1 VEIWLVLDSGLSFWQ
16 KIGGN
21 VMTDREQLQRDVL
34 VELISYNNNLIP
46 ALQDIIEE
54 LRGETRE
61 DTNDF
66 LGEVINGIN
75 WEIEVYNQCASLI
88 NSKSSYIDKKSMIV
102 AVKNLGISLNSGN
115 TLQIAECF
123 EQDFLPFLNKL
134 TLAAQ
139 MAIAP

>member
-1 VEIWLVLDSGLSFWQ
+1 
-16 KIGGN
+16 
-21 VMTDREQLQRDVL
+21 MADREQLQRDVL
-34 VELISYNNNLIP
+34 AELISYSDSLIP

-54 LRGETRE
+54 LRGESKE

-88 NSKSSYIDKKSMIV
+88 NSKSSYIDRKSMIV

-115 TLQIAECF
+115 SLQIAECF
-123 EQDFLPFLNKL
+123 EKDFLPFLNKL
-134 TLAAQ
+134 ALAAQ
-139 MAIAP
+139 IALA

>member
-1 VEIWLVLDSGLSFWQ
+1 
-16 KIGGN
+16 
-21 VMTDREQLQRDVL
+21 MMMADREQMQRDVL
-34 VELISYNNNLIP
+34 VELISYSNSLIP

-54 LRGETRE
+54 LRGESKK
-61 DTNDF
+61 DTNDY
-66 LGEVINGIN
+66 LGEVIAGIN

-102 AVKNLGISLNSGN
+102 AVKNLSISLNSGN
-115 TLQIAECF
+115 TLQIADCF

-139 MAIAP
+139 MAIA